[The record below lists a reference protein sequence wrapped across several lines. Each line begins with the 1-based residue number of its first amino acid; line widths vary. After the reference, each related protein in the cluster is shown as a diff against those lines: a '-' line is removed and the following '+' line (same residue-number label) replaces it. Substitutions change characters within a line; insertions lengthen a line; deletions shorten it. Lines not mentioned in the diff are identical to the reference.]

1 MDFEPCHAVIA
12 PGEYCLVYTD
22 GVSEAMNEEKELF
35 TEGSIA
41 EVLDGMRSASPEEVL
56 EGVMN
61 ALKAHRGTAA
71 QSDDIT
77 MICFKRS

>member
-1 MDFEPCHAVIA
+1 
-12 PGEYCLVYTD
+12 
-22 GVSEAMNEEKELF
+22 
-35 TEGSIA
+35 
-41 EVLDGMRSASPEEVL
+41 MRNASPEEVL
-56 EGVMN
+56 GVVME